1 MATLIG
7 TAKGV
12 FVCETDGVCAP
23 AGGIEERGVRHLG
36 RVDGQVFAGADDGL
50 YRSADGGRSW
60 QPSGLSGWSVWDLQA
75 APDDRGTLC
84 AVTEPAALF
93 VSRDGGHAWVEV
105 ESFRRAP
112 GADQWCVPLTPPQPG
127 RARTL
132 VIDREQPD
140 RWLVGVEVGGVIATE
155 DGGRS
160 WTSAR
165 PGGNPDIHVMVSPP
179 VDPRV
184 IFASTG
190 FGRIDQR
197 EPMERRIAG
206 MFRSD
211 DRGKTWRFLWQG
223 VEPPYT
229 RPLCIDPRP
238 PHAVTVG
245 TSPTAFSS
253 IRDAGGARAVLYQS
267 TDGGESW
274 RSLGDAAHSPSPA
287 IFHAVAPDPARAGA
301 VVVGTET
308 GEVWRVTP
316 EAEWTLVARHLPMV
330 QALLPVT

>member
-1 MATLIG
+1 MTTLIG
-7 TAKGV
+7 TANGV
-12 FVCETDGVCAP
+12 FVCQAAGACAP
-23 AGGIEERGVRHLG
+23 ARGMGARGVRYLG
-36 RVDGQVFAGADDGL
+36 RVDGQAFAGADDGL
-50 YRSADGGRSW
+50 YRSEDGGRSW
-60 QPSGLSGWSVWDLQA
+60 QPSGLSGRVVWDLQA
-75 APDDRGTLC
+75 APGDGRTLY

-112 GADQWCVPLTPPQPG
+112 GAERWCVPLTPPQPG

-132 VIDREQPD
+132 VIDRERPD

-160 WTSAR
+160 WTAAL
-165 PGGNPDIHVMVSPP
+165 PGGNPDIHVMVSLPA
-179 VDPRV
+179 DPGV
-184 IFASTG
+184 IFVSTG

-197 EPMERRIAG
+197 EPREGRIAG

-245 TSPTAFSS
+245 SSPSAFSS
-253 IRDAGGARAVLYQS
+253 IRDVGGARAVLHQS
-267 TDGGESW
+267 TDGGASW

-287 IFHAVAPDPARAGA
+287 IFHAVAPDSARAGA

-308 GEVWRVTP
+308 GEVWRVIP
-316 EAEWTLVARHLPMV
+316 EAGWTLLARDLPMV
-330 QALLPVT
+330 QALLPMA